1 MVDQV
6 KANFVQKKLKKD
18 FYKNSGQHGWIVGT
32 TGSGKTDFMIEVLRN
47 LKETVP
53 KETIIW
59 RDYGKESEMLA
70 ILQFH
75 DIKLFHPAG
84 TTIKIS
90 KMNKKQQNL
99 LNHEVK
105 FYEFKDAKDILNNL
119 DKKGVN
125 AIAERRFIKTPALFI
140 SFWSTFFQEF
150 INMALNYELPR
161 PLSFFIDEMN
171 NITPADGHYFA
182 PNQSQLIQL
191 LVYNAQNLR
200 ALEARLIPSTQGL
213 ASLNKGIRLQMQYYF
228 FKRCNENID
237 IDIRRFKL
245 AQVPVQRLRTNQ
257 VIIAGPSREYSDP
270 IDNIPRRL
278 PPKSLLPNMI
288 YEGEYM
294 PPVIESFKTQSEKQE
309 LKEELSDFKKNAA
322 INLRK
327 SDMPYHKI
335 ADNLGISSQTA
346 YEYCN
351 PKDKK

>member
-1 MVDQV
+1 V
-6 KANFVQKKLKKD
+6 KANFVQNKLKKD
-18 FYKNSGQHGWIVGT
+18 FYTNAGQHGWIVGT

-75 DIKLFHPAG
+75 NIKLFHPTG
-84 TTIKIS
+84 TKIKIS

-99 LNHEVK
+99 LDHEVE

-150 INMALNYELPR
+150 INMALSYELPR

-182 PNQSQLIQL
+182 QNQGQLIQL

-278 PPKSLLPNMI
+278 PPKSLLPSMI

-327 SDMPYHKI
+327 GDMPYHKI